1 MKPKTVVFYDY
12 KNNIVLDCFYYDDNN
27 EYDKNLTT
35 KEINETYQGRIQEG
49 YKFTQMEFDED
60 YYYLWLNN
68 EDKLANICKH
78 VYVTLNKKVKEN
90 NSMLISY
97 IEYNPAAVNPIGC
110 CACNAEPD
118 VISTED
124 TKNRVEAVLKFH
136 KDKFPINYQEV
147 CLIALEDIDWRD
159 YTIPEL
165 TELCKKELKRM
176 KEEQEESKQHKG
188 CRREIIIQNDDGSYR
203 TTYEVLS
210 DLWEIWCC
218 MSDEQRSG
226 VTKDLIDKIA
236 DTVKRTVNPWS

>member
-1 MKPKTVVFYDY
+1 MKPKTIVFYDY

-35 KEINETYQGRIQEG
+35 KEINETYQGRIHEG
-49 YKFTQMEFDED
+49 YKFTQIEFDED
-60 YYYLWLNN
+60 YYNFWLND
-68 EDKLANICKH
+68 EDKLANICKY
-78 VYVTLNKKVKEN
+78 VYIALNKKVKEN

-110 CACNAEPD
+110 CVCNIEPD

-124 TKNRVEAVLKFH
+124 AKNRVEAILKFH

-147 CLIALEDIDWRD
+147 CLIALEDIDWRN
-159 YTIPEL
+159 YTIPKL
-165 TELCKKELKRM
+165 TELCQKELKRM
-176 KEEQEESKQHKG
+176 REEEEAAKQHKG

-203 TTYEVLS
+203 TIYEVMD

-218 MSDEQRSG
+218 MSDEQREG
-226 VTKDLIDKIA
+226 VTKDLIYKIG
-236 DTVKRTVNPWS
+236 DTVKQAVDPWS